1 MPNKQENV
9 MRAAN
14 LTMLINT
21 YGLHPSHAQHL
32 QKLARSLH
40 KSHEKE
46 CNYGLTPRQK
56 IRERNLWI
64 QVEAIIDKVG
74 PGAGHDYLYV
84 REQGDARGWPIDIS
98 KTPMDESTLYHQ
110 VCPL

>member
-1 MPNKQENV
+1 MPNKREAI
-9 MRAAN
+9 RAAN
-14 LTMLINT
+14 LTMLVNT
-21 YGLHPSHAQHL
+21 YGIDQKPAEHL

-98 KTPMDESTLYHQ
+98 KTPMDDSRQYDQ

>member
-1 MPNKQENV
+1 MLPLGSRRTKAI
-9 MRAAN
+9 RLAN

-21 YGLHPSHAQHL
+21 YGIDRKPAEHL
-32 QKLARSLH
+32 QKLARSLN

-56 IRERNLWI
+56 IRARNLWI
-64 QVEAIIDKVG
+64 QVEAI
-74 PGAGHDYLYV
+74 AGHDYLYV

>member
-1 MPNKQENV
+1 MPNKREAI
-9 MRAAN
+9 RAAN
-14 LTMLINT
+14 LTMLVNT

-40 KSHEKE
+40 KSNEKE
-46 CNYGLTPRQK
+46 CNDGLTPAQWKRA
-56 IRERNLWI
+56 ETLWI
-64 QVEAIIDKVG
+64 QVEAI
-74 PGAGHDYLYV
+74 AGHFSLHV
-84 REQGDARGWPIDIS
+84 RAQGDPRGWPIDIS